1 MVKTSMNIEENIASM
16 LCYIGAWITGIIFI
30 AMEKEN
36 KTVKFHA
43 WQSFLTFLPLMI
55 LSSIIGFIGSALVYS
70 YRAGPYGIPIPSYN
84 PAFEFVV
91 WISWVFWVLTV
102 ILWVIFMIK
111 AYQGEKFKLPI
122 VGDIAEKQ
130 AQK

>member
-16 LCYIGAWITGIIFI
+16 LCYIGVWVTGLIFYLL
-30 AMEKEN
+30 EKEN

-43 WQSFLTFLPLMI
+43 MQSLLTFIGVFIVYFVIFFLTWFVPFMWMLSI
-55 LSSIIGFIGSALVYS
+55 LFGLLV
-70 YRAGPYGIPIPSYN
+70 
-84 PAFEFVV
+84 F
-91 WISWVFWVLTV
+91 
-102 ILWVIFMIK
+102 ILWIILVIK

-122 VGDIAEKQ
+122 IGDIAEKE

>member
-16 LCYIGAWITGIIFI
+16 LCYIGVWVTGLIFYLL
-30 AMEKEN
+30 EKEN

-43 WQSFLTFLPLMI
+43 MQSLLTFIGVFIVYFVIFFLTW
-55 LSSIIGFIGSALVYS
+55 FIPFMWMFSVLFGLLV
-70 YRAGPYGIPIPSYN
+70 
-84 PAFEFVV
+84 F
-91 WISWVFWVLTV
+91 
-102 ILWVIFMIK
+102 ILWIILVIK

-122 VGDIAEKQ
+122 IGDIAEKE